1 MRDDIKDLSINHK
14 KLTELSNLS
23 FNYYDNPWSLL
34 LFGAIFLDCFLVFNW
49 LISGFFYNEGRI
61 LYNNIPPAILTL
73 LSIASPPLL
82 MLLISWLKFRK
93 YSSRPPLKGLI
104 KDVKRFN
111 SLIQS
116 IHINDQLEEAGN
128 LSVKLKDRER
138 IIEAL
143 KLTREDLCRALK
155 TERILRENKKFIIRN
170 PALFENNLF
179 ALPTLQVDDQA
190 SEQGRL
196 LDEALQIALS
206 TQEELRRFQKRDY

>member
-1 MRDDIKDLSINHK
+1 MRDDIKDLSINDK
-14 KLTELSNLS
+14 KLAELSNLWVD
-23 FNYYDNPWSLL
+23 FFDNPGYYLVN
-34 LFGAIFLDCFLVFNW
+34 GAIFLDCFLAFLW
-49 LISGFFYNEGRI
+49 LTSPKPPDI
-61 LYNNIPPAILTL
+61 LIIILIL
-73 LSIASPPLL
+73 LSIVSLPLL
-82 MLLISWLKFRK
+82 IVLISWFKFK
-93 YSSRPPLKGLI
+93 KWSSRPPLKGLL

-111 SLIQS
+111 SLIKS

-155 TERILRENKKFIIRN
+155 TERILRENKKFISRN
-170 PALFENNLF
+170 PALFENNLI
-179 ALPTLQVDDQA
+179 ALTTLQVDDQA

>member
-1 MRDDIKDLSINHK
+1 MRDDIKYLPITKSNLAKLTNFKAFPSPILLWNLWWISLYPIVWFHILLSLLSRNIIYNQNILLVLTIWHLPLIIVLSIEIDNQF
-14 KLTELSNLS
+14 KLKG
-23 FNYYDNPWSLL
+23 WS
-34 LFGAIFLDCFLVFNW
+34 
-49 LISGFFYNEGRI
+49 SH
-61 LYNNIPPAILTL
+61 
-73 LSIASPPLL
+73 
-82 MLLISWLKFRK
+82 
-93 YSSRPPLKGLI
+93 PPLKGLL

-128 LSVKLKDRER
+128 LSVKLKDRKK

-155 TERILRENKKFIIRN
+155 TERILRENKKFISRN
-170 PALFENNLF
+170 PALFENNLI
-179 ALPTLQVDDQA
+179 ALTTLQVDDQA

>member
-1 MRDDIKDLSINHK
+1 MRDDIKDLSISNE

-23 FNYYDNPWSLL
+23 FNLFDDPWSFLP
-34 LFGAIFLDCFLVFNW
+34 LFGAFAGSYYLISASWTSGILSSVNISHILALFFLVSPF
-49 LISGFFYNEGRI
+49 
-61 LYNNIPPAILTL
+61 L
-73 LSIASPPLL
+73 LPLFI
-82 MLLISWLKFRK
+82 LLIWLRVKK
-93 YSSRPPLKGLI
+93 YSSRPPLKGLLS
-104 KDVKRFN
+104 DVKRFN

-128 LSVKLKDRER
+128 LSVKLKDRKK

-155 TERILRENKKFIIRN
+155 TERILRENKKFISRN
-170 PALFENNLF
+170 PALFENNLI
-179 ALPTLQVDDQA
+179 ALTTLQVDDQA